1 MSIKVMLDSHKK
13 TMEKALDHLKQ
24 ELRGVRTGRASTG
37 LVEHLRVEYYG
48 NPTPLNQLASLSV
61 PEPSSI
67 LIKPFDPA
75 CLKDIEK
82 AIRSSDLSLSPIS
95 DGKVIRLNIP
105 PLSEERRK
113 QLVNQ
118 VKQMGEQ
125 SKVSIRN
132 IRRDGIK
139 HIEDEEKQKRISE
152 DDRDKGKKEVENY
165 TKEYISKIDEIV
177 KTKSDEVM
185 KE

>member
-1 MSIKVMLDSHKK
+1 MSIKVILETHKK
-13 TMEKALDHLKQ
+13 NMDKALDHLKL

-48 NPTPLNQLASLSV
+48 NPTPLNQLAALSV
-61 PEPSSI
+61 SEASSI

-82 AIRSSDLSLSPIS
+82 AIRTSDLNLAPNS

-113 QLVNQ
+113 QLVHQ
-118 VKQMGEQ
+118 VKSMGEQ
-125 SKVSIRN
+125 VKISIRN
-132 IRRDGIK
+132 VRRDGIK

-165 TKEYISKIDEIV
+165 TKDYIAKIDEVIRV
-177 KTKSDEVM
+177 KSDEVM

>member
-48 NPTPLNQLASLSV
+48 NPTPLNQLAALSV

>member
-1 MSIKVMLDSHKK
+1 MSIKVILDSHKK
-13 TMEKALDHLKQ
+13 NMDKALDHLKQ

-48 NPTPLNQLASLSV
+48 NPTPLNQLAALSV

-75 CLKDIEK
+75 CLKEIEK

-139 HIEDEEKQKRISE
+139 HIEDEEKKKHISE

-165 TKEYISKIDEIV
+165 TKDSIAKIDEVV
-177 KTKSDEVM
+177 KVKSDEVM